1 MLGTVHKRKLFNT
14 RVTTKNSRSQRT
26 GRVYPPRSTGGH
38 VRERVEAVEDV
49 SRMVAEQAMTRV
61 RVRTEHIS
69 VGGPIPHSFPSL
81 TRQASWIWTHHGK
94 WQFRCSSYSPTRTG
108 GGLCLSHEHL
118 SDFDFGEVPRRVT

>member
-1 MLGTVHKRKLFNT
+1 
-14 RVTTKNSRSQRT
+14 
-26 GRVYPPRSTGGH
+26 
-38 VRERVEAVEDV
+38 
-49 SRMVAEQAMTRV
+49 MVAEQAMTRV

-81 TRQASWIWTHHGK
+81 TRQASWIWTHHDQK
-94 WQFRCSSYSPTRTG
+94 SQHTLPSYSPTRTG